1 MRKFMIILIMV
12 FATFTILA
20 HTGCKTTN
28 NYYMG
33 DDGKVYPY
41 HQLPADI
48 TDSNVPKE
56 IK

>member
-1 MRKFMIILIMV
+1 MV